1 MAQEENITR
10 AAEAAGR
17 RRHLQLQRRP
27 ASGHHEAG
35 NKEIRENLKLRH
47 VRYKEQWGKVRE
59 LEKAG
64 KALVLRPHK
73 DLGVTRYT
81 TDRELLAPWFQL
93 GYDETKERMD
103 EIRAFIEMD

>member
-1 MAQEENITR
+1 MFARERKEAVLIYLKQHKKANIQELVDEFQVTG
-10 AAEAAGR
+10 AT
-17 RRHLQLQRRP
+17 
-27 ASGHHEAG
+27 
-35 NKEIRENLKLRH
+35 IRTDL
-47 VRYKEQWGKVRE
+47 RE